1 MEKLGEVLN
10 RVFNQE
16 LPHGARKGDPILRAW
31 PKLVGP
37 FLARRSWP
45 VSLRKGVLM
54 VRVAGPLWM
63 QELQFQ
69 KSELLEKIGEEVGR
83 ERVRDIRFTTR
94 GARSFALSRTMGSS
108 AEELVPPRSFS
119 EDERAWMDQVLATV
133 RDPALRPLLNRIMEY
148 HLRNP
153 RRR

>member
-16 LPHGARKGDPILRAW
+16 LLHGARKWDPILRVW
-31 PKLVGP
+31 PKVVGP
-37 FLARRSWP
+37 FLARRCWP

-63 QELQFQ
+63 QELQLQ
-69 KSELLEKIGEEVGR
+69 KSELLERIGEEVGR

-108 AEELVPPRSFS
+108 VEELVPPRSFS
-119 EDERAWMDQVLATV
+119 DEERAWTDQVLGTV
-133 RDPALRPLLNRIMEY
+133 RDPALRPLLKRIME
-148 HLRNP
+148 HRLRDP
-153 RRR
+153 RKR